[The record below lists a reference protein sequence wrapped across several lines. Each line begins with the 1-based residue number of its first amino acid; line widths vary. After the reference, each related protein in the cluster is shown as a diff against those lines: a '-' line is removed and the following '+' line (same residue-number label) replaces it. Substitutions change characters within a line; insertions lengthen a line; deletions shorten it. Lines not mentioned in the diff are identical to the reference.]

1 MSSKDILIKKMNKV
15 PGGYILGVG
24 MEGGGSILSSSTCGQ
39 RYDIRPHTLG
49 DPPPPIHLTT
59 NADRMRANI

>member
-1 MSSKDILIKKMNKV
+1 MSSKDILIKKKNKV

-49 DPPPPIHLTT
+49 DPPPPPYKPYHEC
-59 NADRMRANI
+59 